1 MRVSINSVNDLK
13 ERGFLELSKI
23 LASSLRQKI
32 FRELSKTHE
41 IRIMRLVSNLNTTY
55 NELNRNLVI
64 LEKEGLITDEYR
76 VKVKHGKV
84 RVIALNREN
93 PRTKLLLTT
102 LKTLDSQ

>member
-1 MRVSINSVNDLK
+1 LLSSNKDK
-13 ERGFLELSKI
+13 KGDFLELSKV

-55 NELNRNLVI
+55 NELNRNLAI
-64 LEKEGLITDEYR
+64 LKKEGLITDEYR

-84 RVIALNREN
+84 RVIALNRDN

-102 LKTLDSQ
+102 LKSLDNQ